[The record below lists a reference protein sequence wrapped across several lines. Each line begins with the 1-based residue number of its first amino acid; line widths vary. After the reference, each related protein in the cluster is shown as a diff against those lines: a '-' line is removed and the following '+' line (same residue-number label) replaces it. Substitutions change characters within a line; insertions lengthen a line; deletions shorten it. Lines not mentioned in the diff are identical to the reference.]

1 MPNREQ
7 PQLERS
13 DRDEHTGK
21 FTVIDGTGKQ
31 QQTARARPGQGV
43 SQGGGGQADSSA
55 PNKDCPAVPGGA
67 LGHGARSRRGAPAPQ
82 RVQRLG
88 PDGSVSPPNPAGSGS
103 AVFGSIPA
111 L

>member
-13 DRDEHTGK
+13 DRDEHPGK
-21 FTVIDGTGKQ
+21 FTVIEGPGKQ
-31 QQTARARPGQGV
+31 QHTAWARPGQGV

-55 PNKDCPAVPGGA
+55 PNKDRPAGPGGA
-67 LGHGARSRRGAPAPQ
+67 LGHGARARRGAPAPR

-88 PDGSVSPPNPAGSGS
+88 PDGSVGPPNRAGSGS
-103 AVFGSIPA
+103 AVFGSVPA